1 MSLPKITYPIFDVT
15 IPSTNAKV
23 KMRPFLVKEEKLLL
37 IAQTSGSSSD
47 VIQSIKQVINNCI
60 LDPIDVDLL
69 TTFDLEYLF
78 IKLRSK
84 SVNNMIDIFYK
95 DVDDGE
101 NYKVQI
107 DLEKVEILKDPDHSN
122 KIDIGN
128 GLGIILRYPK
138 ADMVD
143 RVGDVTNE
151 VEMYFEVVKYCIEK
165 IFDDDNVY
173 NVDDY
178 TPEDL
183 TEFVTTLDVNT
194 FKKVQRFIE
203 TMPRIYYETSYTDK
217 SGVEKKVILQ
227 TLNDF
232 FTLG

>member
-1 MSLPKITYPIFDVT
+1 MSLPKINYPIFDVV
-15 IPSTNAKV
+15 IPSTGNKV

-37 IAQTSGSSSD
+37 IAQTSGNPND

-60 LDPIDVDLL
+60 LDQIDVDSL

-78 IKLRSK
+78 VKLRSK

-95 DVDDGE
+95 DADDGDT
-101 NYKVQI
+101 YKVQI
-107 DLEKVEILKDPDHSN
+107 DLDKVEIVKDPDHSN

-128 GLGIILRYPK
+128 DLGLILRYPK

-143 RVGDVTNE
+143 RIGEVNNE
-151 VEMYFEVVKYCIEK
+151 VDMYFEIVKYCIEK
-165 IFDDDNVY
+165 IYDAESIY
-173 NVDDY
+173 NVDEY
-178 TPEDL
+178 TPDEL

-194 FKKVQRFIE
+194 FKKIQKFIE
-203 TMPRIYYETSYTDK
+203 TMPKLYYETSYTDK
-217 SGVEKKVILQ
+217 SGKEKKVVLQ
-227 TLNDF
+227 NLNDF

>member
-1 MSLPKITYPIFDVT
+1 MSLPKINYPIFDVI
-15 IPSTNAKV
+15 IPSTGNKV

-37 IAQTSGSSSD
+37 IAQTSGNAND

-60 LDPIDVDLL
+60 LDPLDVDSL

-84 SVNNMIDIFYK
+84 SVNNVIDIFYK

-107 DLEKVEILKDPDHSN
+107 DLDKVEILKDPEHTN

-128 GLGIILRYPK
+128 DLGLVLRYPR

-143 RVGDVTNE
+143 RIGEVNNE

-165 IFDDDNVY
+165 IYDADNVY
-173 NVDDY
+173 NVDEY
-178 TPEDL
+178 SPAEL

-194 FKKVQRFIE
+194 FKKIQKFIE
-203 TMPRIYYETSYTDK
+203 TMPKLYYETSYTDK
-217 SGVEKKVILQ
+217 SGKEKKVVLQ
-227 TLNDF
+227 NLNDF